1 MLSCDICKSLLL
13 TVESK
18 CYDNFWIYTDKSN
31 SELLAYVPEHSG
43 LSYDGTTL
51 SFSFCSNCGKVG
63 GSAPIDIKVVN
74 TALDAPPRKSVGD
87 AIGNIYANSL
97 LGNTR
102 ACIEDMNWISIRIS
116 PVEFEALTEAYNVY
130 LDFRKNKQDYPEY
143 TSLMTDLKEKYKDNY
158 S

>member
-1 MLSCDICKSLLL
+1 MLSCSVCNGLLL
-13 TVESK
+13 VVESK
-18 CYDNFWIYTDKSN
+18 CYDNFWIYTDKPN

-51 SFSFCSNCGKVG
+51 SFSFCSSCGKVG

-74 TALDAPPRKSVGD
+74 TALDVPQKKSVGD

-102 ACIEDMNWISIRIS
+102 ACIEDMKWVSIRIS
-116 PVEFEALTEAYNVY
+116 PVEFDSLTQAYNLY
-130 LDFRKNKQDYPEY
+130 LDFRQNKQDYPEY
-143 TSLMTDLKEKYKDNY
+143 TLLMNDLKEKYQSNY